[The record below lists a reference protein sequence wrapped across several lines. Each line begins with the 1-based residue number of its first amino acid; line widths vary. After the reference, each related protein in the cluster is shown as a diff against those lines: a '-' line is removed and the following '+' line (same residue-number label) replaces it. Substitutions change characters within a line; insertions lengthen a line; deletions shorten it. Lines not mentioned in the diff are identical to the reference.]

1 MSKLHVRIH
10 LAAPEQISVPLP
22 PLSRFAHT
30 TTLDAAEQQ
39 KELAKTKAELEQR
52 KSQLSELQASSTAII
67 TCMCM
72 CMFLCVYIPVYADLH
87 SCIREVNVYMLTH

>member
-22 PLSRFAHT
+22 PLSRF
-30 TTLDAAEQQ
+30 DAAEQQ

-72 CMFLCVYIPVYADLH
+72 CMCMFLCVYIPVYADLH